1 MSQFY
6 FKETQRF
13 RQPWVWLIVLLT
25 AAIIAFFFVTMFAQD
40 GSTTAEDKAPVFIL
54 ILIPLILI
62 GSCALL
68 LITKLETE
76 IRRDG
81 IHYRFPPF
89 INRTRIQR
97 WEDIK
102 EYRVRKY
109 SPIGEYGGWGYRM
122 GGKKAGV
129 AYNISGNMGLQ
140 LELKNGKKILLG
152 TRKPTELEDVLKKVQ
167 RTENQ
172 SF

>member
-1 MSQFY
+1 
-6 FKETQRF
+6 
-13 RQPWVWLIVLLT
+13 
-25 AAIIAFFFVTMFAQD
+25 
-40 GSTTAEDKAPVFIL
+40 
-54 ILIPLILI
+54 
-62 GSCALL
+62 
-68 LITKLETE
+68 
-76 IRRDG
+76 
-81 IHYRFPPF
+81 
-89 INRTRIQR
+89 
-97 WEDIK
+97 
-102 EYRVRKY
+102 
-109 SPIGEYGGWGYRM
+109 M